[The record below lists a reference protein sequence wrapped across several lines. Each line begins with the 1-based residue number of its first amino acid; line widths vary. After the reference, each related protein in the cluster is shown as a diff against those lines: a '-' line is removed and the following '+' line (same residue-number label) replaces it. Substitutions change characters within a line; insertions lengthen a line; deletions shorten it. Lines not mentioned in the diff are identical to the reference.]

1 MILHRD
7 VPFWVVRFA
16 SMCYFRWPSNVV
28 HYAHVWIWLF
38 SRSLLVFCCSVS
50 VYFSAI
56 RIKMISTL
64 VFCSW
69 INEKQKLHEKKLKTN
84 DQPFDAISQMDYGFI
99 MSNAKYRRFGHFV
112 LYYLFN
118 RNSLWFLFFLS
129 CSNRSN
135 ILTWNIVNKYD
146 SVRYHWFL
154 SFQIQHCCFFSRFIS
169 LSFSQIIF
177 MPFVH
182 SSIDSHNDFH
192 TDRQFLYLLLSL
204 SIYLSLR
211 VEINCL
217 FVWILCI
224 HSK

>member
-1 MILHRD
+1 MHWTVFDGCDAQHSTAQHSTIFRSIEANCQLQVTHSFHFMILHRN

-118 RNSLWFLFFLS
+118 RNSLWFLFFFVMFKPFKHT
-129 CSNRSN
+129 N
-135 ILTWNIVNKYD
+135 VKY
-146 SVRYHWFL
+146 S
-154 SFQIQHCCFFSRFIS
+154 
-169 LSFSQIIF
+169 
-177 MPFVH
+177 
-182 SSIDSHNDFH
+182 
-192 TDRQFLYLLLSL
+192 
-204 SIYLSLR
+204 
-211 VEINCL
+211 E
-217 FVWILCI
+217 
-224 HSK
+224 